1 MSQSVEGL
9 QALDIIINRLPPFRA
24 FQVDLA
30 DGIVVRI
37 HPPMFATD
45 GGLVGIAGVN
55 LSFGDENAQKEIPN
69 PNHSLAQRLLISQ
82 DGTRIVEQLQ
92 I

>member
-1 MSQSVEGL
+1 
-9 QALDIIINRLPPFRA
+9 
-24 FQVDLA
+24 
-30 DGIVVRI
+30 
-37 HPPMFATD
+37 MFATD

-69 PNHSLAQRLLISQ
+69 PNHSLAQRVLISQ